1 MAAKIVVD
9 TSVLI
14 KWVKTKDEDLVNE
27 ARHLLADI
35 ESLPLEVH
43 VPALLLYEVGNVLL
57 VKTDLDRRLRQ
68 VDHQPENARAGGP
81 GGGCGGAGVQ
91 DRDQRAAEGRG
102 YVR

>member
-35 ESLPLEVH
+35 ESVPLEVH
-43 VPALLLYEVGNVLL
+43 VPALLL
-57 VKTDLDRRLRQ
+57 
-68 VDHQPENARAGGP
+68 
-81 GGGCGGAGVQ
+81 
-91 DRDQRAAEGRG
+91 
-102 YVR
+102 